1 MSTDKTSFTISDI
14 TVDHRSISKAELFK
28 AWTWLL
34 PAQLEPIFIT
44 IFGDAFLIDPQS
56 SEVFFLDTVDGD
68 LEPIAV
74 NLAEFTELLEN
85 NIDFIKDYFSVAPW
99 LLHKDDILDGQDM
112 PQGMVFNYLTP
123 FALGGEAELDNIAL
137 FPLQEYFDMSG
148 EFWER
153 MQDLEKAV
161 AKELDAA
168 GEDEVYQFSSESDS
182 PDNPTKH

>member
-1 MSTDKTSFTISDI
+1 
-14 TVDHRSISKAELFK
+14 
-28 AWTWLL
+28 
-34 PAQLEPIFIT
+34 
-44 IFGDAFLIDPQS
+44 
-56 SEVFFLDTVDGD
+56 
-68 LEPIAV
+68 
-74 NLAEFTELLEN
+74 
-85 NIDFIKDYFSVAPW
+85 
-99 LLHKDDILDGQDM
+99 
-112 PQGMVFNYLTP
+112 MVFNYLTP

-161 AKELDAA
+161 AKELDAV